1 MTEPSPSAA
10 ASLLLPFVTSVFG
23 HARRL
28 FAERRAGQAPF
39 AQRPSIMDEP
49 LNETLNRIRGGNID
63 SPWWRNLLD
72 RFSQQ
77 YISPDFLEKPSLQE
91 WLKDDTVTNDLK
103 TIATW
108 RITGTD
114 RDEAKLRD
122 RLAQSYSHRTGEA
135 LHLAAGPI
143 NVVVAILVAG
153 YIEEIPRDQRAL
165 AGIMQ
170 AGLSRIDDRLGH
182 LNQSIS
188 PANDPITRL
197 MQTEYVAKELARILA
212 LRAFDLTTARAD
224 IQKLHDRLDTGDLS
238 ATDDEA
244 KSKVRYW
251 LARLCAGDAETLDI
265 AKKYQL
271 QIRNS
276 DPNTDLS
283 IVDAL
288 ILLMDGDPDR
298 GIQVLRDRDDPD
310 TRSVLFTLFV
320 RSQGAETALAMF
332 DDKIGDSDACFF
344 TALGWWNWA
353 CCMAEAGRW
362 EEAARRLA
370 GFDGVWSDMPA
381 LAFYEGIVN
390 AQLLLPEESRHLTS
404 EPPLFMG
411 ITPNQGEQA
420 EDAHERAKRCFEL
433 AQSGLDGLGRNDLER
448 DIAVWQHWLRLMD
461 PREGNV
467 RDDAFDEIR
476 ENLESSH
483 PDVNLMPFA
492 FVFRVMFDRDSLH
505 RHLDGRRKLGGLDD
519 DELRAECILF
529 LLDLHSGEMKCRD
542 FLVYFERHH
551 SRLDTIIPDNF
562 LMAMKIGALIE
573 DNEIERAR
581 ALLEEVSGDIHKAE
595 VMRLSAMIGFHA
607 GIDPRKKLEQAYR
620 ETGNIIDL
628 RNLVGCLQRAD
639 DRESLLPLLEKMIE
653 LQRTVAN
660 ARDLVICLSSPPFF
674 DHDRVVKF
682 LEANPD
688 LVVQSPD
695 LQCAKAWALFA
706 TGRLSDARELNESL
720 RETAQQAGNVLALD
734 INIAVASGDWESLPA
749 IVDREWPKRNTHD
762 AETLVR
768 LAQIAGHQSHSPAR
782 ALALAR
788 LAADKA
794 PDKATDN
801 PHVLSA
807 AFHLHFQFDRE
818 EEADPDWLKSAVQH
832 SSTDDGPVWSID
844 LQTIVTEWMPKRRE
858 QLAEIE
864 QRWLAGKIPAGI
876 AASMLNVPLTRFL
889 IQIPE
894 ANADLVD
901 RRMSAVIPVVSGSRP
916 PVELH
921 EDWAIGLDVTS
932 ILILHYLDLLDL
944 VLGTFPRTRLAPDL
958 MLCLFV
964 EQGRVRFHQPSKVR
978 AGRQVRTLCNRQRL
992 RVADHLG
999 APPEATTKEVGRVLG
1014 ALLQAAEQSD
1024 GKVVCVLPIHRPDS
1038 LLEKEADTSDWDDL
1052 IVSAPDFCNLLH
1064 RKGLIDAE
1072 VHERAQLFL
1081 RSQGQSERGRLEASI
1096 LGRTI
1101 YLDGLV
1107 LSYLQNAGAL
1117 KSIAAAGLDLRIHP
1131 DVLDQMD
1138 ELVKA
1143 GESGEG
1149 LAAKLDEV
1157 RHALRSAVESGK
1169 AYYLPHRFDPG
1180 DYAQIRDYK
1189 FTPISLIMSTADC
1202 DALYIDDRFINA
1214 KERLVVTEK
1223 SDSAVPIVCILDV
1236 FQYLV
1241 RKGYITHERHWAAR
1255 HKLRTGGFVF
1265 IPFDAAEL
1273 VHWMKTAFVENG
1285 RLEEGAEI
1293 RAIRQSLVRAHDLGV
1308 VNPAEM
1314 VALQTEVSKTCISVI
1329 RSLWNDESLV
1339 MESAAALS
1347 EWIWRHLVVA
1357 VLGDGGHIE
1366 KKQRD
1371 DWIRAS
1377 MLDRVKLVLL
1387 PPFIDSRDRRIAYAD
1402 WVETSVLQPLRQANS
1417 DLIEEALI
1425 SLCDMISDQGDEAV
1439 HYGRLFLEQLPEAL
1453 RQYLLARYPER
1464 AQLWGFMARRIF
1476 TLDTDISITD
1486 HDLFGAAKDV
1496 FSGVEVVSIKSTSGS
1511 EITVNLDAET
1521 GSIVLEYSV
1530 AESNTRIMI
1539 PQLALL
1545 SSDPSVRTTTLRS
1558 MMERFGPTA
1567 PDFDR
1572 LGHKIELREPKEHE
1586 LSPVFHEAS
1595 RGVAAVQ
1602 DSLLNKFKFDLDID
1616 DEDILPQDLDYFDK
1630 FVGPRPE
1637 TRDPELYIRE
1647 VLIPYRTT
1655 LLSRDLKRG
1664 LDICCL
1670 GALRDDLCPGRW
1682 MLDFD
1687 DDVVWE
1693 ALSECG
1699 ADGVPIA
1706 LLGALDV
1713 ALYRQ
1718 HDERFRTYAEKA
1730 VAKLCDE
1737 EFSQQEGMDIYR
1749 LLWAFTRF
1757 SFNRI
1762 NLIENGTKQPG
1773 FWKRMC
1779 AWMQAQFVARALL
1792 TVSAAIDVDRVEEW
1806 SMSGMAL
1813 VGTYAELVDAREE
1826 PMLLLTER
1834 LPPVD
1839 LRWEVLGR
1847 LVSLRARHSKEGR
1860 NVPRT
1865 EEIDRALERAQES
1878 GNWIKCFFPGPL
1890 EGHLRPVVPAPEDL
1904 TKILK
1909 EAEPDIAVP
1918 GSWHLIT
1925 SASHLHALGEPELAN
1940 ARDAATRIPH
1950 SVDESE
1956 IQNYIHACEL
1966 ASIVAK
1972 TNRDTLLADAV
1983 ADAVTR
1989 ICGKIS
1995 NENGIFMIIL
2005 ICLQAAAAFE
2015 EHDAWRGWL
2024 EERFAG
2030 IASRLSGP
2038 PTNQAVRIFLEHLDA
2053 METVLPIDSWFHRR
2067 ARSVASAGAELRP

>member
-1 MTEPSPSAA
+1 
-10 ASLLLPFVTSVFG
+10 
-23 HARRL
+23 
-28 FAERRAGQAPF
+28 
-39 AQRPSIMDEP
+39 MDEP

-63 SPWWRNLLD
+63 SPWWRNLLY

-77 YISPDFLEKPSLQE
+77 YVSPDFLEKPSLQE

-103 TIATW
+103 MIATW

-114 RDEAKLRD
+114 RDEAELRD
-122 RLAQSYSHRTGEA
+122 LLAQSYSHRTGEA

-143 NVVVAILVAG
+143 DVVVAILVAG

-165 AGIMQ
+165 AGIIQ
-170 AGLSRIDDRLGH
+170 TGFSQLDDRLGH
-182 LNQSIS
+182 LNQSTS
-188 PANDPITRL
+188 PANDPISRL
-197 MQTEYVAKELARILA
+197 MQTEYAAQELARILA
-212 LRAFDLTTARAD
+212 LRAFDLTTARVD

-238 ATDDEA
+238 SANDEVRNN
-244 KSKVRYW
+244 VRYW

-271 QIRNS
+271 QIRNN
-276 DPNTDLS
+276 DPDTDLS

-298 GIQVLRDRDDPD
+298 GIRVLRDRDDPD
-310 TRSVLFTLFV
+310 SRSVLFTLFV

-332 DDKIGDSDACFF
+332 DDKIGDSDAHYF
-344 TALGWWNWA
+344 TVLGWKNWA

-381 LAFYEGIVN
+381 LAFIEGVVN
-390 AQLLLPEESRHLTS
+390 AQLLLPEESRHLTDG
-404 EPPLFMG
+404 PPLFVG

-420 EDAHERAKRCFEL
+420 EGAHERAKTCFEL
-433 AQSGLDGLGRNDLER
+433 AQSGLHDIGRSDLER
-448 DIAVWQHWLRLMD
+448 TRTIADWQHWLRLMD

-483 PDVNLMPFA
+483 PDVHLMPFA
-492 FVFRVMFDRDSLH
+492 FVFGVMFDRDSLH

-573 DNEIERAR
+573 DNQIERAR
-581 ALLEEVSGDIHKAE
+581 TLLKEVSGDIHKAE
-595 VMRLSAMIGFHA
+595 AMRLSAMIDVHA
-607 GIDPRKKLEQAYR
+607 EVDPRKKLEQAYR

-628 RNLVGCLQRAD
+628 RNLIGCLQRAD
-639 DRESLLPLLEKMIE
+639 DRESLLPLLEKMVE

-660 ARDLVICLSSPPFF
+660 ARNLVVCLNGPPFF

-695 LQCAKAWALFA
+695 LQYGKAQALFD

-720 RETAQQAGNVLALD
+720 KNTGQQARNVLALD
-734 INIAVASGDWESLPA
+734 INIAVASGDWELLPE
-749 IVDREWPKRNTHD
+749 IVEREWPKRDTHD
-762 AETLVR
+762 AETLIR
-768 LAQIAGHQSHSPAR
+768 LARIAGHQSHSPAK

-794 PDKATDN
+794 TNN

-807 AFHLHFQFDRE
+807 AFHLHFRFDRE
-818 EEADPDWLKSAVQH
+818 EEADPDWLKRAVQH
-832 SSTDDGPVWSID
+832 SSTDAGPVWSVD
-844 LQTIVTEWMPKRRE
+844 LQAVVTEWMPKQRE

-864 QRWLAGKIPAGI
+864 QHWLAGKIPAGI
-876 AASMLNVPLTRFL
+876 AASMLNVPLTRL
-889 IQIPE
+889 LVQIPE

-901 RRMSAVIPVVSGSRP
+901 RRMSAVVPVISGGRP
-916 PVELH
+916 PTELH
-921 EDWAIGLDVTS
+921 EDWIIGLDLTS
-932 ILILHYLDLLDL
+932 ILVLHYLDLLAF
-944 VLGTFPRTRLAPDL
+944 VLDAFPRIRLAPDV
-958 MLCLFV
+958 MLCLFE
-964 EQGRVRFHQPSKVR
+964 EQGRSRFHQPSQVR
-978 AGRQVRTLCNRQRL
+978 AGQQVRTLCNLQRL

-999 APPEATTKEVGRVLG
+999 MPPEATTKEVGRMLG
-1014 ALLQAAEQSD
+1014 ALLQAARQDD
-1024 GKVVCVLPIHRPDS
+1024 GRVVCVLPIHRPDS
-1038 LLEKEADTSDWDDL
+1038 LMKEEADTSVWDDL
-1052 IVSAPDFCNLLH
+1052 IVSVPDFCNLLH
-1064 RKGLIDAE
+1064 RKGIISREA
-1072 VHERAQLFL
+1072 HERAQLFL

-1096 LGRTI
+1096 LDRII

-1107 LSYLQNAGAL
+1107 LSYLQNAQVL
-1117 KSIAAAGLDLRIHP
+1117 ESIAAAGLDLRIHP
-1131 DVLDQMD
+1131 DVLGKMD
-1138 ELVKA
+1138 GLVKA
-1143 GESGEG
+1143 GELGEE
-1149 LAAKLDEV
+1149 LDLKIDEV

-1169 AYYLPHRFDPG
+1169 ARYLPRRPDPE
-1180 DYAQIRDYK
+1180 DPAQVHGHK
-1189 FTPISLIMSTADC
+1189 PTFKSLIMSAADC
-1202 DALYIDDRFINA
+1202 DALCIDD
-1214 KERLVVTEK
+1214 VVTEK

-1236 FQYLV
+1236 LQYLV
-1241 RKGYITHERHWAAR
+1241 RKGYINHERHWAAR
-1255 HKLRTGGFVF
+1255 HKLRAGGFVF
-1265 IPFDAAEL
+1265 IPFDEDELTYWLKAAS
-1273 VHWMKTAFVENG
+1273 VESG
-1285 RLEEGAEI
+1285 RLAEGAEI
-1293 RAIRQSLVRAHDLGV
+1293 RAIRQSLVRSHNLGLAK
-1308 VNPAEM
+1308 PAEIF
-1314 VALQTEVSKTCISVI
+1314 ALQIGMPETCMSVI
-1329 RSLWNDESLV
+1329 RSLWNDETLA
-1339 MESAAALS
+1339 METAAVLS
-1347 EWIWRHLVVA
+1347 DWIWRHQAVA
-1357 VLGDGGHIE
+1357 MLGDGGHTERE
-1366 KKQRD
+1366 KLRT
-1371 DWIRAS
+1371 S
-1377 MLDRVKLVLL
+1377 VLELVKLALL
-1387 PPFIDSRDRRIAYAD
+1387 PFSIDSKDRRAAYAD
-1402 WVETSVLQPLRQANS
+1402 WLDASALQPLRQANS

-1425 SLCDMISDQGDEAV
+1425 SLCDMIPDLGDEAV
-1439 HYGRLFLEQLPEAL
+1439 HYGHLFLGQLPEAL

-1464 AQLWGFMARRIF
+1464 AQLWGFMARRVF
-1476 TLDTDISITD
+1476 TLDTGISITD

-1496 FSGVEVVSIKSTSGS
+1496 FSGVEAVSIRSISGN
-1511 EITVNLDAET
+1511 EVTVNLDAET
-1521 GSIVLEYSV
+1521 GSIVLEYPA
-1530 AESNTRIMI
+1530 AESSTRTMM

-1545 SSDPSVRTTTLRS
+1545 SSDPSARTTTLRS

-1567 PDFDR
+1567 PDFDH
-1572 LGHKIELREPKEHE
+1572 LGHEIELREPEEHE
-1586 LSPVFHEAS
+1586 LFPVFHEAS
-1595 RGVAAVQ
+1595 RGVVAAQ
-1602 DSLLNKFKFDLDID
+1602 DSLLNKFRFGLYFG
-1616 DEDILPQDLDYFDK
+1616 DEDILPRDIGYFEK
-1630 FVGPRPE
+1630 FAGPRPQ
-1637 TRDPELYIRE
+1637 TRDPDLYIRE
-1647 VLIPYRTT
+1647 VLIPYRTA
-1655 LLSRDLKRG
+1655 LLGRDLKRG

-1737 EFSQQEGMDIYR
+1737 EFSRQEGMDTYR
-1749 LLWAFTRF
+1749 LLWTFTRF

-1762 NLIENGTKQPG
+1762 NLIENGARQPG

-1860 NVPRT
+1860 SVPRT

-1890 EGHLRPVVPAPEDL
+1890 EGHLRPVVPTPEDL

-1940 ARDAATRIPH
+1940 ARDAATRIPY
-1950 SVDESE
+1950 SVDEAE

-1972 TNRDTLLADAV
+1972 TNRDALLADAV
-1983 ADAVTR
+1983 ADMVTR

-1995 NENGIFMIIL
+1995 NENGIFMIIS
-2005 ICLQAAAAFE
+2005 IYLQAAAAFE

-2024 EERFAG
+2024 EERFAS

-2038 PTNQAVRIFLEHLDA
+2038 PNQAVRIFLEHLDA

>member
-1 MTEPSPSAA
+1 
-10 ASLLLPFVTSVFG
+10 
-23 HARRL
+23 
-28 FAERRAGQAPF
+28 
-39 AQRPSIMDEP
+39 MDEP

-114 RDEAKLRD
+114 RDEAELRD

-135 LHLAAGPI
+135 LHLAVGPI
-143 NVVVAILVAG
+143 DVVVAILVAG
-153 YIEEIPRDQRAL
+153 YIEEIPRDLRAL
-165 AGIMQ
+165 AGIFLTTVSQ
-170 AGLSRIDDRLGH
+170 LDDHLGH

-197 MQTEYVAKELARILA
+197 MQTKCADKELARILA
-212 LRAFDLTTARAD
+212 LRAFDLTTARERAD

-238 ATDDEA
+238 SANDEVRN
-244 KSKVRYW
+244 KVRYW

-271 QIRNS
+271 QIRNN
-276 DPNTDLS
+276 DPDTDLS

-288 ILLMDGDPDR
+288 IHHMDGDSDR
-298 GIQVLRDRDDPD
+298 GIRVLRDRDDPD
-310 TRSVLFTLFV
+310 SRSVLFTLFV
-320 RSQGAETALAMF
+320 RSQDAETALIMF
-332 DDKIGDSDACFF
+332 DDKIGASDACFF
-344 TALGWWNWA
+344 TAFGWWYWA

-362 EEAARRLA
+362 EEAAQRLA

-381 LAFYEGIVN
+381 LAFIEGVVN
-390 AQLLLPEESRHLTS
+390 AQLLLPEESRHLTF

-420 EDAHERAKRCFEL
+420 EGAHERAKTCFEL
-433 AQSGLDGLGRNDLER
+433 AQSGLDGLGRSDLER
-448 DIAVWQHWLRLMD
+448 TVADWQRWLRLMD

-492 FVFRVMFDRDSLH
+492 FVFGVMFDRDSLH

-519 DELRAECILF
+519 DQLRAECILF
-529 LLDLHSGEMKCRD
+529 LLDRHSGEMKCRD
-542 FLVYFERHH
+542 FLVYLERHH
-551 SRLDTIIPDNF
+551 SRLETIIPDNF
-562 LMAMKIGALIE
+562 LMAMKIGTLIE
-573 DNEIERAR
+573 DNQIERAR
-581 ALLEEVSGDIHKAE
+581 TLLKEVSGDIHKAE
-595 VMRLSAMIGFHA
+595 AMRLSAMIDVHA
-607 GIDPRKKLEQAYR
+607 EVDPRKKLEQAYR

-628 RNLVGCLQRAD
+628 RNLIECLQRAD
-639 DRESLLPLLEKMIE
+639 DRESLLPLLEKMVE

-660 ARDLVICLSSPPFF
+660 VSNLVVCLSGPPFF
-674 DHDRVVKF
+674 HHDRVVEF

-688 LVVQSPD
+688 LVEQNLD
-695 LQCAKAWALFA
+695 LQCAKALALFA
-706 TGRLSDARELNESL
+706 TGRLSDARKVNESL
-720 RETAQQAGNVLALD
+720 KKTGQQAGNVLALD
-734 INIAVASGDWESLPA
+734 INIAVASGDWELLPE
-749 IVDREWPKRNTHD
+749 IVEREWPKRDTHD
-762 AETLVR
+762 AETLIR
-768 LAQIAGHQSHSPAR
+768 LARIAGHQSHSPTR
-782 ALALAR
+782 ALDLAR

-794 PDKATDN
+794 PDD
-801 PHVLSA
+801 PHVLST
-807 AFHLHFQFDRE
+807 AFFLHFQFGRE
-818 EEADPDWLKSAVQH
+818 EKVNHGWLMQAVQH
-832 SSTDDGPVWSID
+832 SSTDTGPVGSMN
-844 LQTIVTEWMPKRRE
+844 LQTFVTEWMPKHRE
-858 QLAEIE
+858 RGAQIE
-864 QRWLAGKIPAGI
+864 QHWLGGQIPTGI
-876 AASMLNVPLTRFL
+876 AASMLNVPLIHL
-889 IQIPE
+889 LVHMPE
-894 ANADLVD
+894 TNAERID
-901 RRMSAVIPVVSGSRP
+901 RRMSAVVPVISGGRP
-916 PVELH
+916 PTELH
-921 EDWAIGLDVTS
+921 EDWIIGLDLTS
-932 ILILHYLDLLDL
+932 ILVLHYLDLLAF
-944 VLGTFPRTRLAPDL
+944 VLDAFPRIRLAPDV
-958 MLCLFV
+958 MLCLFE
-964 EQGRVRFHQPSKVR
+964 EQGKSRFHQPSQVR
-978 AGRQVRTLCNRQRL
+978 AGQQVRTLCNRQRL

-999 APPEATTKEVGRVLG
+999 MPPEATAKEAGRMLG
-1014 ALLQAAEQSD
+1014 ALLQAARQD
-1024 GKVVCVLPIHRPDS
+1024 GGRVVCVLPIHRPDS
-1038 LLEKEADTSDWDDL
+1038 LLEEEADTSVWDDL
-1052 IVSAPDFCNLLH
+1052 IVSVPDFCNLLH
-1064 RKGLIDAE
+1064 RKGLISREA
-1072 VHERAQLFL
+1072 HERAQLFL

-1096 LGRTI
+1096 LDRTI

-1107 LSYLQNAGAL
+1107 LSYLQNAQVL
-1117 KSIAAAGLDLRIHP
+1117 ESIAAAGLDLRIHP
-1131 DVLDQMD
+1131 DVLGKMD
-1138 ELVKA
+1138 GLVKA
-1143 GESGEG
+1143 GELGEE
-1149 LAAKLDEV
+1149 LALKIDEV

-1169 AYYLPHRFDPG
+1169 ARYLPRRPDPE
-1180 DYAQIRDYK
+1180 DPAQVHGHQLTFK
-1189 FTPISLIMSTADC
+1189 SLIMSAADC
-1202 DALYIDDRFINA
+1202 DALCIDDRFINA
-1214 KERLVVTEK
+1214 KECLVVTEK

-1236 FQYLV
+1236 LQYLV
-1241 RKGYITHERHWAAR
+1241 RKGYLTHERHRAAR
-1255 HKLRTGGFVF
+1255 HKLRAGGFVF
-1265 IPFDAAEL
+1265 IPFDEDELTYWLKAAS
-1273 VHWMKTAFVENG
+1273 VEGG
-1285 RLEEGAEI
+1285 RLAEGAEL
-1293 RAIRQSLVRAHDLGV
+1293 RAIRQSLVRDHNLGLA
-1308 VNPAEM
+1308 NPAEM
-1314 VALQTEVSKTCISVI
+1314 FALQIGVPKTCMSVI
-1329 RSLWNDESLV
+1329 RSLWNDEALAT
-1339 MESAAALS
+1339 ETAAVLS

-1357 VLGDGGHIE
+1357 VLGDGGHME
-1366 KKQRD
+1366 SKQRD
-1371 DWIRAS
+1371 DWIRTS
-1377 MLDRVKLVLL
+1377 MLARVMRVLH
-1387 PPFIDSRDRRIAYAD
+1387 PPSIDSRDRRTAYAD

-1425 SLCDMISDQGDEAV
+1425 SLCDMISDLGDEAV

-1476 TLDTDISITD
+1476 TLDTGISITD

-1496 FSGVEVVSIKSTSGS
+1496 FSGVEVVSIKSTLGS

-1521 GSIVLEYSV
+1521 GSIVLAYPA
-1530 AESNTRIMI
+1530 AESNTRIMM

-1567 PDFDR
+1567 PDFNHLLHD
-1572 LGHKIELREPKEHE
+1572 IELREPKEHE

-1616 DEDILPQDLDYFDK
+1616 DEDILPQDLDYFDR
-1630 FVGPRPE
+1630 FVGLRPE
-1637 TRDPELYIRE
+1637 TRDPEPYIHE

-1682 MLDFD
+1682 MFDFD

-1699 ADGVPIA
+1699 ADGIPIA

-1737 EFSQQEGMDIYR
+1737 EFSRQEGMDIYR
-1749 LLWAFTRF
+1749 LLWTFTRF
-1757 SFNRI
+1757 SFIRI
-1762 NLIENGTKQPG
+1762 NLVENGARQPG

-1792 TVSAAIDVDRVEEW
+1792 AVSATIDVARVEEW
-1806 SMSGMAL
+1806 SMSRMAL

-1860 NVPRT
+1860 SVPRT
-1865 EEIDRALERAQES
+1865 EEIDRALERTQES
-1878 GNWIKCFFPGPL
+1878 GNWIKCFFPRTP
-1890 EGHLRPVVPAPEDL
+1890 
-1904 TKILK
+1904 
-1909 EAEPDIAVP
+1909 
-1918 GSWHLIT
+1918 
-1925 SASHLHALGEPELAN
+1925 
-1940 ARDAATRIPH
+1940 
-1950 SVDESE
+1950 
-1956 IQNYIHACEL
+1956 
-1966 ASIVAK
+1966 
-1972 TNRDTLLADAV
+1972 
-1983 ADAVTR
+1983 
-1989 ICGKIS
+1989 
-1995 NENGIFMIIL
+1995 
-2005 ICLQAAAAFE
+2005 
-2015 EHDAWRGWL
+2015 
-2024 EERFAG
+2024 
-2030 IASRLSGP
+2030 
-2038 PTNQAVRIFLEHLDA
+2038 
-2053 METVLPIDSWFHRR
+2053 
-2067 ARSVASAGAELRP
+2067 